1 MQDFA
6 HLFSDSVAAWLRGRG
21 DFRFQRYE
29 RYYRADRSAAHDAG
43 SFELERTNEQY
54 VVKCR
59 RKGGRL
65 FAVLDSKAFK
75 HLVPFLAI
83 LWGGSLLLPTVG
95 QLQPVAAGVVLV
107 VTFIAIRIKR
117 RRGHSHR
124 R

>member
-1 MQDFA
+1 MISGPSGTIYAIDFVRKMQGKSQA
-6 HLFSDSVAAWLRGRG
+6 ALIEASD
-21 DFRFQRYE
+21 
-29 RYYRADRSAAHDAG
+29 H
-43 SFELERTNEQY
+43 EQY